1 MANKT
6 ELEKLKEENK
16 KLKQELEL
24 AELRAENAR
33 LRKQI
38 SDENLRQYP
47 PYGPYITWTD
57 CTKLSD
63 YATPS
68 NVVLC

>member
-1 MANKT
+1 MSNKT

-38 SDENLRQYP
+38 SDANLRQYP
-47 PYGPYITWTD
+47 PYSPYITWTD
-57 CTKLSD
+57 YTKLSD
-63 YATPS
+63 YANSS

>member
-1 MANKT
+1 MANKS

-16 KLKQELEL
+16 KLKQDLEI

-38 SDENLRQYP
+38 SDAYLRQYN
-47 PYGPYITWTD
+47 PYSPYITWTD

>member
-1 MANKT
+1 MTNKS
-6 ELEKLKEENK
+6 ELEKLKEENE
-16 KLKQELEL
+16 KLKKELEI

-38 SDENLRQYP
+38 SDANLR
-47 PYGPYITWTD
+47 PYCSPYITWTN

-63 YATPS
+63 YANS
-68 NVVLC
+68 SDYVLC